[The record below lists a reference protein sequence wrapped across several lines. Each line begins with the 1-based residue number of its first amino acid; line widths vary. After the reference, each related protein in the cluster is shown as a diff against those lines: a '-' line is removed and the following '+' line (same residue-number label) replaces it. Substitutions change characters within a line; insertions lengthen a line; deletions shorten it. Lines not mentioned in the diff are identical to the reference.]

1 MNLRQAEITE
11 MLDRWLDR
19 LAPPRHLVEK
29 PQAAQEEVEALLRIL
44 TKMAPQSD
52 YQPFIRR
59 VFDQVEYAAKTRTW
73 PTVNELGAAC
83 SATRKESPKAADLT
97 GGAEAKTPV
106 QIAAARM
113 ARGEPVGDQ
122 WLWGSMACELIASR
136 EIDEATMKRYR
147 SGAFFAQK
155 ATYGE
160 EAALR
165 WEAEMKAR
173 HEAAKDVWRDRQA
186 REQRHITI
194 PNKSAK
200 PQWEAA
206 E

>member
-1 MNLRQAEITE
+1 MNLHQSDIQS
-11 MLDRWLDR
+11 R
-19 LAPPRHLVEK
+19 LARFLERKQMPRRLEGKGGAMEDEVRALCAAVERNAPRDSERLAEWWPRFEAVLGEVCGSMWPTEKEIRDAASKVSADMPRIIGPEVEK
-29 PQAAQEEVEALLRIL
+29 L
-44 TKMAPQSD
+44 
-52 YQPFIRR
+52 
-59 VFDQVEYAAKTRTW
+59 
-73 PTVNELGAAC
+73 N
-83 SATRKESPKAADLT
+83 
-97 GGAEAKTPV
+97 PV
-106 QIAAARM
+106 QIAAKRM
-113 ARGEPVGDQ
+113 NAGEPVGDQ